1 VDLVLLLYSF
11 IIVDVVM
18 VELCNRFRAA
28 LVPNLYLVIIFVFP
42 SRRKSFSMIPFS
54 VPRAHELV

>member
-1 VDLVLLLYSF
+1 VLLLYSF

-28 LVPNLYLVIIFVFP
+28 LGPNLYLVIFFVFP
-42 SRRKSFSMIPFS
+42 SRRKSFSMIRSS